1 MSTTDELSLR
11 DIEILFRPFHFRKI
25 NLPTRI
31 VMAPMTRSFAPG
43 GIPTEEMAQYY
54 HRRAQNGV
62 GLILTEGTLID
73 EASASADSHCPSFFG
88 GAALRG
94 WKNICSRVH
103 QTPCRIAPQLW
114 HVGMARPLRGEI
126 PYPEHPPIGPSGIDP
141 VTLQRTGATMSRGK
155 IAEVI
160 DAFARA
166 AADARKLGFD
176 AVEIHGAHGY
186 LIDQFFWE
194 ATNQRQDEYGGDLI
208 ARTRFAREV
217 IQAVRKAV
225 GRHFPI
231 LFRFSQWKVGH
242 YDAKLAYTPSELA
255 DFLRPLS
262 EAGVDIFDCSTRR
275 YEQAEFAG
283 SSLNLAGW
291 TKKLT
296 GKPTISVGSVG
307 LQQAF
312 SPENITHP
320 RPTARTTL
328 TRLLQ
333 MMRADEF
340 DLIAVGRALLADP
353 EWAGK
358 IRDGRDDEIIPFS
371 RRSLA
376 RLR

>member
-11 DIEILFRPFHFRKI
+11 DIEVLFRPFRFRKI

-73 EASASADSHCPSFFG
+73 EASASADINCPSFFG

-114 HVGMARPLRGEI
+114 HVGMARPLSGEI
-126 PYPEHPPIGPSGIDP
+126 PHPEHPPIGPSGIDP
-141 VTLQRTGATMSRGK
+141 VTFQRTGASMSRGK

-307 LQQAF
+307 LQRPF

-320 RPTARTTL
+320 HPAARTSL

-353 EWAGK
+353 EWASK

-371 RRSLA
+371 RLSLA
-376 RLR
+376 RLL

>member
-1 MSTTDELSLR
+1 MNNTDELSLR
-11 DIEILFRPFHFRKI
+11 EIDILFRPFHSRKI

-54 HRRAQNGV
+54 HRRAAHGV
-62 GLILTEGTLID
+62 GLILTEGAAID
-73 EASASADSHCPSFFG
+73 EASSSADSNCPSFCGG
-88 GAALRG
+88 GALRA
-94 WKNICSRVH
+94 WKTLCARVH
-103 QTPCRIAPQLW
+103 RTACRIAPQLW
-114 HVGMARPLRGEI
+114 HVGMARPLSGEI
-126 PYPEHPPIGPSGIDP
+126 PHPASPPIGPSGIDP
-141 VTLQRTGATMSRGK
+141 VTLQRTGESMSRAK

-160 DAFARA
+160 DAYARA

-194 ATNQRQDEYGGDLI
+194 ATNRRKDEYGGDMI

-275 YEQAEFAG
+275 YAQAEFAG

-307 LQQAF
+307 LQQEF
-312 SPENITHP
+312 RQENLTNPHP
-320 RPTARTTL
+320 VAQSSLSRL
-328 TRLLQ
+328 TQ
-333 MMRADEF
+333 MMQAEEF

-353 EWAGK
+353 EWADK
-358 IRDGRDDEIIPFS
+358 IRRGQEEDIIPFS

-376 RLR
+376 RLF